1 MLQTMLFPFRLLYFI
16 ALTTIRIIGFFFGL
30 SFRTAR
36 FTAGGLF
43 AVGIGVLIGL
53 LLGRKI
59 GGGKLFA
66 DLKDGPRR

>member
-1 MLQTMLFPFRLLYFI
+1 MFQTIFFPLRLLYFI
-16 ALTTIRIIGFFFGL
+16 VLTIIRIIGFFFGL

-43 AVGIGVLIGL
+43 AVGIGVFIGF

-59 GGGKLFA
+59 GGGKLFT